1 MSSSD
6 GESIFLTQSK
16 FKDDNENHPNTDG
29 VLSDI
34 LDMEAGPDFDL
45 IQNCVFSDISDEDM
59 INASQEV
66 ESIDRFLKP
75 LNQQDLDDLIR
86 SGLSKKT
93 ESKSKWALNL
103 FASWQQER
111 KKKQPN
117 TDVYMYK
124 NIMNMQDDEID
135 KCLSYKTQDAQLV
148 KVSEII
154 HGKENPLKEE
164 DENKENVKK
173 LRTEEDSKRE
183 CGPREIHIEQGNI
196 SFKFKF

>member
-59 INASQEV
+59 INASHEV

-135 KCLSYKTQDAQLV
+135 KCLSYFVAEVRNKSGLV
-148 KVSEII
+148 YK
-154 HGKENPLKEE
+154 
-164 DENKENVKK
+164 
-173 LRTEEDSKRE
+173 
-183 CGPREIHIEQGNI
+183 CEIHIEQGNI
-196 SFKFKF
+196 SFKFKFEILKTYVDNR

>member
-103 FASWQQER
+103 FASWSSAVR
-111 KKKQPN
+111 
-117 TDVYMYK
+117 
-124 NIMNMQDDEID
+124 
-135 KCLSYKTQDAQLV
+135 SYKRTQDAQLV
-148 KVSEII
+148 KII
-154 HGKENPLKEE
+154 HGKENPPKEE

>member
-103 FASWQQER
+103 FVDNRWNLDL
-111 KKKQPN
+111 N
-117 TDVYMYK
+117 TIFLIPQK
-124 NIMNMQDDEID
+124 
-135 KCLSYKTQDAQLV
+135 YKTAFGLFSTRV
-148 KVSEII
+148 
-154 HGKENPLKEE
+154 
-164 DENKENVKK
+164 
-173 LRTEEDSKRE
+173 
-183 CGPREIHIEQGNI
+183 
-196 SFKFKF
+196 

>member
-135 KCLSYKTQDAQLV
+135 KCLRENVDPVKFTLSREIFLSNLSFEILKTYVDNRWNLDLNTIFLIPQKYKTAFGLFSTRV
-148 KVSEII
+148 
-154 HGKENPLKEE
+154 
-164 DENKENVKK
+164 
-173 LRTEEDSKRE
+173 
-183 CGPREIHIEQGNI
+183 
-196 SFKFKF
+196 

>member
-111 KKKQPN
+111 KKKQ
-117 TDVYMYK
+117 
-124 NIMNMQDDEID
+124 
-135 KCLSYKTQDAQLV
+135 
-148 KVSEII
+148 VSE
-154 HGKENPLKEE
+154 
-164 DENKENVKK
+164 
-173 LRTEEDSKRE
+173 S
-183 CGPREIHIEQGNI
+183 
-196 SFKFKF
+196 

>member
-45 IQNCVFSDISDEDM
+45 IQNCVFSDISDEDV

-66 ESIDRFLKP
+66 ESIDMFLKP

-86 SGLSKKT
+86 SGLSKKFT
-93 ESKSKWALNL
+93 
-103 FASWQQER
+103 
-111 KKKQPN
+111 
-117 TDVYMYK
+117 
-124 NIMNMQDDEID
+124 
-135 KCLSYKTQDAQLV
+135 LS
-148 KVSEII
+148 
-154 HGKENPLKEE
+154 
-164 DENKENVKK
+164 
-173 LRTEEDSKRE
+173 
-183 CGPREIHIEQGNI
+183 REIFLSNL
-196 SFKFKF
+196 SFEILKTYVDNR